1 MEILVSLAVLNLIV
15 TIINVILISVV
26 VEALL

>member
-1 MEILVSLAVLNLIV
+1 MEILVSLSVLNLIV
-15 TIINVILISVV
+15 AIINVVLISII

>member
-1 MEILVSLAVLNLIV
+1 MDLLVSLAVLNLMV
-15 TIINVILISVV
+15 TIINVVLLSII

>member
-1 MEILVSLAVLNLIV
+1 MEILVSLAVLNLMV
-15 TIINVILISVV
+15 TIINVVLISII

>member
-1 MEILVSLAVLNLIV
+1 MEILVSLAVFNLILGIV
-15 TIINVILISVV
+15 NVMLISLV

>member
-1 MEILVSLAVLNLIV
+1 MEILVSLAVLNLIIG
-15 TIINVILISVV
+15 IINVVLISII

>member
-15 TIINVILISVV
+15 TIINVILITVV